1 MATQYYCKNEER
13 RRLVRRTID
22 DKGAPII
29 PKLNGIDY
37 LEVAT
42 LDQKTLKVFF
52 LHNLPGQPNPIPPA
66 GPPLTAANVVIEG
79 GVRIRG
85 IKVVSVAS
93 ANNVLT
99 VTVDNAGDFSQY
111 TLRIIDPA
119 ADDDPP
125 EGFDPRL
132 SEVEFSFKVECSSD
146 FDCEHIT
153 ACPPEQFAEPEINYL
168 AKDYSSFR
176 RLVLDRISTLMPDWR
191 ERSAADAQI
200 ALVEMLAYVGDH
212 LSYFQDAVATEAYLG
227 TARRRISVRRHA
239 RALDY
244 PIHDGTN
251 ARTWV
256 CFEIEGAAH
265 KETLKANTK
274 LFTRGSSST
283 VAVTTAKL
291 AEVLSE
297 QPVVFETK
305 HDVDL
310 NLAHNSISFYTWS
323 DLDCCLPAG
332 ATKATLLDKGKVLT
346 LKVGDVLIFEELV
359 SPTRGDAA
367 DADRAHRWAVRLTKA
382 KPDTDPLDDTEVMEI
397 EWSAQDAL
405 PFALCLTARR
415 TPTENPFP
423 VSVARGNVALADHG
437 LTITGDRLIPDLVPE
452 TGKYRPR
459 LRLGQI
465 TCPVTYVDKTAREAP
480 ASEALDQ
487 DVRKALP
494 YVRLNDG
501 QLDWKARRDLLN
513 SDRFRADFVVEL
525 ERDGVARLRFGDGIS
540 AGRKPDGGTQFLVQY
555 RIGNGTGGNLGADA
569 LTRLQTDLPGFKSVR
584 NPLPA
589 RGGTEPESL
598 EQIRQFAPQAF
609 RRQQRA
615 VTEADWAEV
624 TERHLDVQKAA
635 ASFRWTGSWYTV
647 FITVDRK
654 GGRKVKGDT
663 KFRTSLENFLEQ
675 FRVAGYDLEINDPI
689 PVPLQLKLR
698 VCVKAGYFRSDVK
711 QTLLQAFG
719 RVALPAGGTGFFDP
733 DKFTFGQPVYLSR
746 IYETAMKVA
755 GVASVEAIVFQRF
768 GKLPN
773 RELEDGRLIPAALE
787 IVRLD
792 NDPNF
797 PENGQIE
804 FEMLGGL

>member
-13 RRLVRRTID
+13 RRLVGRTVD
-22 DKGAPII
+22 DLGAPIV

-37 LEVAT
+37 LEVASV
-42 LDQKTLKVFF
+42 DQKTLKVFF

-66 GPPLTAANVVIEG
+66 APALTAANVVIEG
-79 GVRIRG
+79 GVRIRD
-85 IKVVSVAS
+85 IKVVSVSS

-99 VTVDNAGDFSQY
+99 VTVNNAGDFSQY
-111 TLRIIDPA
+111 TLRIVDPV
-119 ADDDPP
+119 ADNDPP
-125 EGFDPRL
+125 KDFDPRL
-132 SEVEFSFKVECSSD
+132 SEVNFSFKVECPSD
-146 FDCEHIT
+146 FDCEHNT
-153 ACPPEQFAEPEINYL
+153 LCPPEQFTEPEINYL

-256 CFEIEGAAH
+256 CFEIEAAAH
-265 KETLKANTK
+265 KSTLKENTK
-274 LFTRGSSST
+274 LFTRGSSSE

-332 ATKATLLDKGKVLT
+332 ATKATLSNKGLP
-346 LKVGDVLIFEELV
+346 LKIKEGDVLIFEEIV
-359 SPTRGDAA
+359 SPTTGDPA
-367 DADRAHRWAVRLTKA
+367 DADRAHRWAVRLTKV
-382 KPDTDPLDDTEVMEI
+382 KPGKDPFDDTEVMDI

-415 TPTENPFP
+415 TPTENPFE

-452 TGKYRPR
+452 AGKYRPR
-459 LRLGQI
+459 LRLSQV
-465 TCPVTYVDKTAREAP
+465 TCPVTYVDKTARDAP
-480 ASEALDQ
+480 ASEALEQ

-501 QLDWKARRDLLN
+501 QLDWTARRDLLN

-525 ERDGVARLRFGDGIS
+525 ERDGVAHLRFGDGLS

-555 RIGNGTGGNLGADA
+555 RIGNGSGGNLGADA
-569 LTRLQTDLPGFKSVR
+569 LTRVQTDLKGFKSVR

-598 EQIRQFAPQAF
+598 EQVRQFAPQAF

-624 TERHLDVQKAA
+624 TERHPDVQKAA

-675 FRVAGYDLEINDPI
+675 FRVAGYDLGINDPI

-711 QTLLQAFG
+711 QTLLNAFG

-755 GVASVEAIVFQRF
+755 GVASVEALVFQRF
-768 GKLPN
+768 GKLAN

>member
-13 RRLVRRTID
+13 RRLVGRTVD
-22 DKGAPII
+22 DKGVPII

-42 LDQKTLKVFF
+42 VDQKTLKVFF
-52 LHNLPGQPNPIPPA
+52 LHNLPGQANPIPPA
-66 GPPLTAANVVIEG
+66 GLALTAANVVIEG

-85 IKVVSVAS
+85 IKVVSVSS

-99 VTVDNAGDFSQY
+99 VTVNNAGDFSQY

-119 ADDDPP
+119 ADDGPP
-125 EGFDPRL
+125 DGFDPRL
-132 SEVEFSFKVECSSD
+132 SEVNFSFKVECPSD
-146 FDCEHIT
+146 FDCEPNIP
-153 ACPPEQFAEPEINYL
+153 CPPEQFAEPEINYL

-256 CFEIEGAAH
+256 CFEIEAAAH
-265 KETLKANTK
+265 KATLKANTK
-274 LFTRGSSST
+274 LFTRGSSSV

-291 AEVLSE
+291 AEVLSG

-310 NLAHNSISFYTWS
+310 NFAHNSISFYTWS
-323 DLDCCLPAG
+323 DSDCCLPAG
-332 ATKATLLDKGKVLT
+332 ATKATLLNEGLT
-346 LKVGDVLIFEELV
+346 LKEGDVLIFEETV
-359 SPTRGDAA
+359 SPTTGDAA
-367 DADRAHRWAVRLTKA
+367 DADRTHRWAVRLTKA
-382 KPDTDPLDDTEVMEI
+382 EPSKDPFEEIEVMEI

-415 TPTENPFP
+415 TPNETSFP

-437 LTITGDRLIPDLVPE
+437 LTITGDRLIPDLVPK
-452 TGKYRPR
+452 TGNYRPR
-459 LRLGQI
+459 LRLSQI

-494 YVRLNDG
+494 DVRLNDG

-525 ERDGVARLRFGDGIS
+525 ERDGVAHLRFGDGLS

-719 RVALPAGGTGFFDP
+719 RVALPGGGTGFFDP

-755 GVASVEAIVFQRF
+755 GVASVEALVFQRF